1 MPAELE
7 VNFIELCTML
17 FGENPVPDYPLYH
30 IFGFIIFI
38 VSFVILVAVFLV
50 VFIMLFRAFRR

>member
-7 VNFIELCTML
+7 VTFTELFTKL
-17 FGENPVPDYPLYH
+17 LGENPVPDYPLYH
-30 IFGFIIFI
+30 IFGFITFI
-38 VSFVILVAVFLV
+38 VSFVILVALFLV